1 MRTPIEIAASAGRA
15 RRIALAREYF
25 ELTKPRVVALIL
37 FTAVVGMF
45 LAVPAAP
52 PLVPFL
58 AAVAGIGLMAAA
70 AAAVNHVVDKHAD
83 GMMARTK
90 SRPLPAGSLS
100 ARQALVF
107 AAALGALGLAVLVL
121 WVNAL
126 TAALTFASLIGYSVI
141 YTLYLKQATPQ
152 NIVIG
157 GAAGA
162 APPVLGWAAVTGGVS
177 GDALLLFLI
186 IFAWTPPH
194 FWALALYRQNEYA
207 KVGIPML
214 PVTHGGEFTRLHIL
228 LYTIVLA
235 AVTIMPYA
243 TRLSG
248 GFYLIGALALNAL
261 FVHHAWR
268 LYRRYSDSQARR
280 TFFFSIRYLA
290 ALFAL
295 LLVDHYRFYFM
306 EALQS
311 ALY

>member
-1 MRTPIEIAASAGRA
+1 MPVDTTAPTTRPRL
-15 RRIALAREYF
+15 ALAREYF

-37 FTAVVGMF
+37 FTAVVGML
-45 LAVPAAP
+45 LAVPGWP
-52 PLVPFL
+52 PMVAFL
-58 AAVAGIGLMAAA
+58 AGSLGIALMAGSAA
-70 AAAVNHVVDKHAD
+70 AINHVVDKHAD

-90 SRPLPAGSLS
+90 ARPLPAGSLS
-100 ARQALVF
+100 ARQALAF
-107 AAALGALGLAVLVL
+107 AGIIGALGFVVLVA
-121 WVNAL
+121 WVNLL
-126 TAALTFASLIGYSVI
+126 TATLTFASLIGYSVV

-162 APPVLGWAAVTGGVS
+162 APPILGWAAVTGTVS
-177 GDALLLFLI
+177 SDALLLFLI
-186 IFAWTPPH
+186 IFLWTPPH
-194 FWALALYRQNEYA
+194 FWALALYREKEYA

-214 PVTHGGEFTRLHIL
+214 PVTHGSEYTRLQIL

-243 TRLSG
+243 TRMSG
-248 GFYLIGALALNAL
+248 VFYLAGALVLNAL
-261 FVHHAWR
+261 YLRHVWV
-268 LYRRYSDSQARR
+268 LYRNYSDARAR
-280 TFFFSIRYLA
+280 AAFLYSIKYLT

-295 LLVDHYRFYFM
+295 LLVDHYRFHVI